1 MIKMEGEM
9 KAEQRTSI
17 RKKISLNIVINHD
30 LAYSKR
36 WKVSD
41 LSLGGARVEMRKD
54 ELLPGTSVEA
64 VLALKEHGKY
74 GWYRLPA
81 EVVRTDRNGVALRFR
96 NYDDKAYTALVNFLY
111 SA

>member
-36 WKVSD
+36 WKVRD
-41 LSLGGARVEMRKD
+41 LSLGGAMVEMRRD
-54 ELLPGTSVEA
+54 ELLPGTPVEA
-64 VLALKEHGKY
+64 VLALKEHGEY
-74 GWYRLPA
+74 GLHRLPA
-81 EVVRTDRNGVALRFR
+81 EVVRTDKNGVALRFR
-96 NYDDKAYTALVNFLY
+96 NYDDKAYTALVNLLY